1 MNYTILTDSCCDLPI
16 EYLESNDIRHIS
28 LTYRLGDKEFYDNF
42 GQDLEYKKFYD
53 FMREG
58 KLPKTS
64 QVNPQSYYEMFKE
77 ILDEGRDIL
86 YVCVSSGLSGTYNSA
101 NIAKDMIM
109 DEEKYRNRKI
119 EIIDVLTASLGQGLM
134 VIKAVDMKCNGF
146 TLEENSKALEKMKFN
161 LNTYMSVND
170 LDYLKKGGRI
180 SNAAAFV
187 GKLLNIKPLLTL
199 DNEGKVIPIL
209 KIKGKKALL
218 KKLAEIISKKMKNTS
233 EEIVCISHGDSI
245 EEAEKLK
252 DIILKNTEV
261 KEVII
266 SNIGPAVGTYGGPG
280 ALAIFFIG
288 EHRQNHIIDI

>member
-1 MNYTILTDSCCDLPI
+1 MKYTILTDSCCDLPI
-16 EYLESNDIRHIS
+16 EYLESNYVKYIN
-28 LTYRLGDKEFYDNF
+28 LTYRLEENEFYDNF
-42 GQDLEYKKFYD
+42 GQDLDYKSFYN
-53 FMREG
+53 FMRQG
-58 KLPKTS
+58 KIPKTS
-64 QVNPQSYYEMFKE
+64 QVNPQAYYEMFKQ
-77 ILDEGRDIL
+77 ILDEGNDIL
-86 YVCVSSGLSGTYNSA
+86 YICVSSGLSGTYNSA

-119 EIIDVLTASLGQGLM
+119 QIVDVLTASLGQGLM
-134 VIKAVDMKCNGF
+134 VIKAVNMKCNGF
-146 TLEENSKALEKMKFN
+146 TLEKISKALEEMKFN
-161 LNTYMSVND
+161 LNTYMTVDD